1 MKKIVIISRR
11 SMTINLFCKDL
22 IQYLSKKNIDI
33 KLCCND
39 ISNLKVVS
47 SKNINFTTLNSMNK
61 FSIIFDF
68 FKLIKELNTIGKK
81 YNDHI
86 FIINTPLISHLFRI
100 STLFLKLKIIY
111 FVHGYRFHNKGNF
124 FSNLIFKVFEII
136 LSINTTAYI
145 NINDYDYNF
154 TNSIINK
161 KSIKVNGIGIDLQ
174 NRYQKK
180 NILNKDFTIGI
191 IAAYKKNKGYDDLIK
206 ICKNKNLSNK
216 AKFICYGYGDYNKY
230 LKKINESNINNL
242 ILNDFTDNIY
252 SVIDKFDVVLHL
264 SYREGLPVSLMQSLI
279 RGKPVICYNVRGCVD
294 LIKNNFNGYIID
306 IGDINKVIES
316 INFLISNKNLLVKFS
331 SNALNSINE
340 TYSHTYIS
348 KKIHE
353 LIIEV

>member
-1 MKKIVIISRR
+1 MNKIVIISRR
-11 SMTINLFCKDL
+11 SMTINLFFKDL

-47 SKNINFTTLNSMNK
+47 SRNINFTSINSINN

-68 FKLIKELNTIGKK
+68 FRLIKELNIIGKK

-86 FIINTPLISHLFRI
+86 FIINTPLISHLFRL
-100 STLFLKLKIIY
+100 STFFLKLKIIY

-124 FSNLIFKVFEII
+124 FLNLIFKVFEVI
-136 LSINTTAYI
+136 LSFNTTAYI

-154 TNSIINK
+154 TNSVIKK
-161 KSIKVNGIGIDLQ
+161 KSIKVNGIGIDLKS
-174 NRYQKK
+174 RYQKK
-180 NILNKDFTIGI
+180 NIINKNFTIGI

-216 AKFICYGYGDYNKY
+216 VKFICYGYGDYKKY
-230 LKKINESNINNL
+230 LKKINESNIGN
-242 ILNDFTDNIY
+242 ITLNDFTDNIY
-252 SVIDKFDVVLHL
+252 SAIDEFDIVLHL

-306 IGDINKVIES
+306 IGNINKVIES
-316 INFLISNKNLLVKFS
+316 INFLINNKNLLEIFS

-340 TYSHTYIS
+340 KYSNSYIS

-353 LIIEV
+353 LIINL